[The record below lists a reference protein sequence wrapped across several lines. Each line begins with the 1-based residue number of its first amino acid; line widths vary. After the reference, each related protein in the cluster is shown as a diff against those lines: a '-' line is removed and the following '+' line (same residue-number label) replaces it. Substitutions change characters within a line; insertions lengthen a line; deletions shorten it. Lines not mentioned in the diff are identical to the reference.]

1 MTNYDPIRDAN
12 EGMPKKARIES
23 LPYAPKRRVFPPKSM
38 LVPIRDEEVQEL
50 WQRSQNPLRRGAA
63 ELPEEP
69 VPDQTDMVA
78 THYNM
83 RQEVGVEERE
93 NSPIIGLKRFNNWVK
108 SALID
113 MWSLRTD
120 GGRRVLDLGCGKGGD
135 LKKWDRKRPTYMV
148 MIDIA
153 EVSVEQAR
161 TRYQQ
166 GGFNWPAVFF
176 AFDCFSEPLD
186 AHVPEDAL
194 APLFD
199 NVSLQFCMHYGWDS
213 ETHARTMLENIARWL
228 KPGATVVGTIP
239 DAETLYARLDAL
251 PDTGDVSFGNSKY
264 RVEFESRERPTS
276 GFGHKYTFWLEDAV
290 DCVPEYVIE
299 WDHLVQLASEYG
311 LEPVYRARFD
321 QVLMDG
327 FAKPSLR
334 TLLERMRVINVQLA
348 QETGEVEPD
357 MSTDMWDVC
366 TLYLAFCFKKVP

>member
-1 MTNYDPIRDAN
+1 
-12 EGMPKKARIES
+12 
-23 LPYAPKRRVFPPKSM
+23 
-38 LVPIRDEEVQEL
+38 
-50 WQRSQNPLRRGAA
+50 
-63 ELPEEP
+63 
-69 VPDQTDMVA
+69 
-78 THYNM
+78 
-83 RQEVGVEERE
+83 
-93 NSPIIGLKRFNNWVK
+93 
-108 SALID
+108 
-113 MWSLRTD
+113 
-120 GGRRVLDLGCGKGGD
+120 
-135 LKKWDRKRPTYMV
+135 MV

-161 TRYQQ
+161 ARYLQ
-166 GGFNWPAVFF
+166 GGFNWSAEFF
-176 AFDCFSEPLD
+176 AIDCFSEPLD
-186 AHVPEDAL
+186 AHVPEAAL

-213 ETHARTMLENIARWL
+213 EAHARTMLDNIARWL
-228 KPGATVVGTIP
+228 KPGGTVVGTIP

-251 PDTGDVSFGNSKY
+251 PDTGAVSFGNSKY

-276 GFGHKYTFWLEDAV
+276 RFGHKYTFWLEDAV
-290 DCVPEYVIE
+290 DFVPEYVIE

-321 QVLMDG
+321 QVLLDG